1 MRPIVTLQVLHPY
14 PLCGFLGLTMMAVN
28 KERIKDNI
36 MFDCLYCAIVY
47 RIIDTISPGGL
58 IEDDGVTSW
67 VTMIMLL
74 SIYFLIES

>member
-1 MRPIVTLQVLHPY
+1 MRLLGETPY
-14 PLCGFLGLTMMAVN
+14 IYV
-28 KERIKDNI
+28 
-36 MFDCLYCAIVY
+36 CLIVY
-47 RIIDTISPGGL
+47 TVQLFTVLDTISPGGL